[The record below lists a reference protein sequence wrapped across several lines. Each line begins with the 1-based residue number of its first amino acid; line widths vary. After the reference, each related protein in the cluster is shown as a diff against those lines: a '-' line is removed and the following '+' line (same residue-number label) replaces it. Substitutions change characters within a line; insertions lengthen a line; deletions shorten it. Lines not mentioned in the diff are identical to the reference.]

1 MTVPE
6 IILSEI
12 EAELQRAVT
21 LPTGHPALLLG
32 MVRYHMGW
40 LDAAFEPVRSDSGK
54 RIRPIVLLLATESVG
69 GDWHKALPAAAAIE
83 LLHNF
88 TLIHD
93 DIEDRDTVRRGR
105 PTLWSLWGIPQAINA
120 GDALFAISYRA
131 LLALP
136 ERGVPHPIVV
146 TAAQRYTET
155 IIAITEGQCMDL
167 AFEETLRVDEA
178 TYLQM
183 VEGKTARLFGLAA
196 ELGALVAGAP
206 EASALALRRY
216 GEALGMTFQM
226 LDDILGLWG
235 DPQETGKPVGS
246 DLQKRKKTLPILHGI
261 THSAPLSDLLAQP
274 ELSAADRQV
283 ALEELERT
291 GSRAHAETRA
301 TEYHRVALE
310 ALEQS
315 GASGPAREA
324 LEELAT
330 RLLTRQ
336 R

>member
-6 IILSEI
+6 TYLPEI

-21 LPTGHPALLLG
+21 LSPGHPALLRG
-32 MVRYHMGW
+32 MVGYHMGW
-40 LDAAFEPVRSDSGK
+40 LDTAFEPTQGNSGK
-54 RIRPIVLLLATESVG
+54 RIRPTLLLLAAESVG
-69 GDWHKALPAAAAIE
+69 GDWRKALPAAAAIE

-120 GDALFAISYRA
+120 GDVLLAISYRV

-136 ERGVPHPIVV
+136 GRGVPHETVV
-146 TAAQRYTET
+146 TAAQRYTEA

-167 AFEETLRVDEA
+167 AFEETARVDES

-183 VEGKTARLFGLAA
+183 VEGKTARLLGLAA
-196 ELGALVAGAP
+196 ELGGLVAGAP
-206 EASALALRRY
+206 EPTALALRRY

-246 DLQKRKKTLPILHGI
+246 DLQKRKKTLPILHGMA
-261 THSAPLSDLLAQP
+261 HSAVLCDLLAQP
-274 ELSAADRQV
+274 DLSAGDVQA
-283 ALEELERT
+283 ALGELERT
-291 GSRAHAETRA
+291 GSRTHAETRA
-301 TEYHRVALE
+301 AEYHRVALE
-310 ALEQS
+310 ALDQS
-315 GASGPAREA
+315 GASGPARDA
-324 LEELAT
+324 LAEIAA
-330 RLLTRQ
+330 RLLTRH